1 MLENE
6 VAPFTSS
13 YACPQKRPQNCVSLS
28 YLLAARENSHSSELL
43 REHKPFKNASLSIL
57 LQNEISKD
65 DEVRFFSTKV
75 LIEMIILCA
84 EIMVCLCLR
93 YQDVLFVC
101 VKQ

>member
-1 MLENE
+1 MSTEE
-6 VAPFTSS
+6 TSELCFS
-13 YACPQKRPQNCVSLS
+13 ELPSSSQ
-28 YLLAARENSHSSELL
+28 RENSHSSELL

-75 LIEMIILCA
+75 LIETIILCA